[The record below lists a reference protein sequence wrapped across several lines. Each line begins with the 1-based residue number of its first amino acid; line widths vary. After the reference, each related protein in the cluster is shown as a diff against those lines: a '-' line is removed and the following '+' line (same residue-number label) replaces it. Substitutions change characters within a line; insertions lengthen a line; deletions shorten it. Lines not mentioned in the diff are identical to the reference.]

1 MRSTRPPAAFRET
14 ARWWN
19 YAALPAMVALAT
31 GCASSGDTGNAPSA
45 APVRHPALQDF
56 PVPSGFQLV
65 DEHSRSR
72 NYGAVRMVQFEYA
85 GQTQPGAVARF
96 YMEQMPSNGWVL
108 KPYAFLE
115 GEYQLRFESDMEDCS
130 IRVRRVK
137 SGVTT
142 RTLINVDIGPISRA
156 APERTTPNRPK

>member
-1 MRSTRPPAAFRET
+1 MRTPGPPWSR
-14 ARWWN
+14 RRR
-19 YAALPAMVALAT
+19 ALAVVAAAAGVLG
-31 GCASSGDTGNAPSA
+31 GCASPPDGGSAPSA

-56 PVPSGFQLV
+56 PVPSGFVLV

-85 GQTQPGAVARF
+85 GETQPGAVARF
-96 YMEQMPSNGWVL
+96 YMDQMPASGWVL

-130 IRVRRVK
+130 IRIRRAKRGVAVK
-137 SGVTT
+137 
-142 RTLINVDIGPISRA
+142 TLINVDIGPISRA
-156 APERTTPNRPK
+156 APDRSPPPKPK